1 MFFMELGEG
10 STQCLASSVLRRTDV
25 ERPERMKEVE
35 GAGRGGK
42 QDKVSVQA
50 RGLQQEQAD
59 WR

>member
-42 QDKVSVQA
+42 LVFRPEVSSRSRQT
-50 RGLQQEQAD
+50 GD
-59 WR
+59 DT